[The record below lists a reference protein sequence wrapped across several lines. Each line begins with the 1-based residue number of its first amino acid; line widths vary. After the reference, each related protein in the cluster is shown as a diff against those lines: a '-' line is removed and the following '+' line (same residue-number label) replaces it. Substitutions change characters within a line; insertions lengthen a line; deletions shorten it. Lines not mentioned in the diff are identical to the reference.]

1 MLRRYPWL
9 AACDQTHYRAMS
21 GEKTNQAHLRDRL
34 VTADLRLSVLLDATD
49 SVGCDAMQT
58 RTRTR
63 SLVYGSVVLNLTRR
77 ILNEFSESPAT

>member
-1 MLRRYPWL
+1 
-9 AACDQTHYRAMS
+9 MS

-63 SLVYGSVVLNLTRR
+63 TCSLIYGPVVLNLTRR

>member
-1 MLRRYPWL
+1 
-9 AACDQTHYRAMS
+9 MS

-58 RTRTR
+58 LTR
-63 SLVYGSVVLNLTRR
+63 SLVYGPVVLNLTRR